1 MGLGGRDVTVEHFID
16 MVEKAAKMKDETYEF
31 YGVRE

>member
-1 MGLGGRDVTVEHFID
+1 VENFID
-16 MVEKAAKMKDETYEF
+16 MVERAGKKKDETYEF